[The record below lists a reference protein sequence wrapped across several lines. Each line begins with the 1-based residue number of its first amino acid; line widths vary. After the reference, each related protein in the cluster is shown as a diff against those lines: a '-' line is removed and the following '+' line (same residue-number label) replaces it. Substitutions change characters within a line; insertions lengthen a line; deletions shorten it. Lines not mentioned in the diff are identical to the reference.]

1 MKGVPMVY
9 RNWTITTYSTFLGY
23 QVQFTSP
30 IGHSHY
36 TSPCFATDDDAMA
49 YARTRI
55 DHFLNCVQPHFA
67 VETILQASCN
77 ADDVAGRP
85 EWFI

>member
-1 MKGVPMVY
+1 MVY
-9 RNWTITTYSTFLGY
+9 RDWTITTYAAFLGF

-30 IGHSHY
+30 IGQAHY
-36 TSPCFATDDDAMA
+36 TSPCFATDDDAVS

-55 DHFLNCVQPHFA
+55 DHFLNRVQPHFA
-67 VETILQASCN
+67 VETIRHASGS
-77 ADDVAGRP
+77 ADEVAGRL

>member
-1 MKGVPMVY
+1 MVY
-9 RNWTITTYSTFLGY
+9 RSWTITTYSTFLGY

-30 IGHSHY
+30 IGQAHY
-36 TSPCFATDDDAMA
+36 TSPCFATDEDAVA

-55 DHFLNCVQPHFA
+55 DHFLNRVQPHFA
-67 VETILQASCN
+67 VETILQPTGSAEEIAS
-77 ADDVAGRP
+77 RP

>member
-1 MKGVPMVY
+1 MVY
-9 RNWTITTYSTFLGY
+9 RSWIITTYSTFLGY

-30 IGHSHY
+30 IGQAHY
-36 TSPCFATDDDAMA
+36 TSPCFATDEDAVA

-55 DHFLNCVQPHFA
+55 DHFMNRLQPHFA
-67 VETILQASCN
+67 VETILQAS
-77 ADDVAGRP
+77 AGAEEVAGHP